1 MPTTARRL
9 ALLPLLFLALAS
21 VIVIG
26 ANAAKTKHP
35 EAGNL
40 RARYHNGAC
49 EGTEVYFSP
58 PRGTLLILCGI
69 PQSRQWGGLI
79 YRVAENYGHELLG
92 DGAYEVTVF
101 SASRRYWDS
110 VLVRDDYLA
119 LALFPDLE
127 RQVRDRFGR

>member
-1 MPTTARRL
+1 MTTLLRRSL
-9 ALLPLLFLALAS
+9 APIAFLALAS
-21 VIVIG
+21 ILVIG
-26 ANAAKTKHP
+26 ANSHALKHT
-35 EAGNL
+35 EAGQL
-40 RARYHNGAC
+40 RARYQADGC

-79 YRVAENYGHELLG
+79 YRVAENYGHRFLG

-101 SASRRYWDS
+101 SASRRYWNQ
-110 VLVRDDYLA
+110 VLIRDDYLA
-119 LALFPDLE
+119 LALFPDVE